1 MQILSIYH
9 QRKRERYSNNEK
21 KSGKMETGKME
32 NQDREKVYLGIGEE
46 VSLERQMKRQMIT

>member
-1 MQILSIYH
+1 
-9 QRKRERYSNNEK
+9 
-21 KSGKMETGKME
+21 METGKME